1 MEVIKIKFYLRKYI
15 NKIIHKLK
23 ETIPNDVEVL
33 KNDIEQ
39 NFQSAVNAKIKKL
52 DLVTREEF
60 EIQEEVLHRTREK
73 LEQLEEQ
80 MEVLNKTQ

>member
-1 MEVIKIKFYLRKYI
+1 MEKYL

-39 NFQSAVNAKIKKL
+39 NFQSAINAKIKKL

-60 EIQEEVLHRTREK
+60 EIQEKVLQRTREK

-80 MEVLNKTQ
+80 MDVLRKTE